1 MALKWHGDAIQR
13 RAREAAKQGV
23 DATMAACVIHA
34 KTHHPFTNR
43 TATAEGSINIYQ
55 YATAQGATVRGLWGS
70 ADVLYFI
77 FLELGSSRSRPYPT
91 LRPAADAE
99 YPKLAGRIQRAFRR
113 TR

>member
-1 MALKWHGDAIQR
+1 MALTWNGDDLAR
-13 RAREAAKQGV
+13 RARLASQQGI

-43 TATAEGSINIYQ
+43 TATAEGSISIYQ
-55 YATAQGATVRGLWGS
+55 YATVQGGVVRGLWGS

-77 FLELGSSRSRPYPT
+77 FLELGTSRSRPYPT

-99 YPKLAGRIQRAFRR
+99 YPKLTGRMQRAFRR
-113 TR
+113 AR